1 MTRADL
7 TEEVCQTIELPKKES
22 NVVVAPYLTAS
33 SAPCDP
39 ATRWK
44 SADSEASI
52 PAKDE
57 RASDGIQ
64 KLKRESKCH
73 RRRYL
78 SSNLARNFVMA
89 SSESEQATG
98 FVERGTACYS
108 TGISGDASWPAGHN
122 AQEVALGEAWRD
134 LLEGRFG
141 PLSGLPK
148 ITQR

>member
-7 TEEVCQTIELPKKES
+7 TEEVCQTIELRRRNPTS
-22 NVVVAPYLTAS
+22 SFAPYLTAS

-52 PAKDE
+52 RAKDE

-64 KLKRESKCH
+64 KLERESKCH

-89 SSESEQATG
+89 SSESEQGTG

-122 AQEVALGEAWRD
+122 AQEVALGEAWGD
-134 LLEGRFG
+134 LPEGRLG
-141 PLSGLPK
+141 PVSA
-148 ITQR
+148 